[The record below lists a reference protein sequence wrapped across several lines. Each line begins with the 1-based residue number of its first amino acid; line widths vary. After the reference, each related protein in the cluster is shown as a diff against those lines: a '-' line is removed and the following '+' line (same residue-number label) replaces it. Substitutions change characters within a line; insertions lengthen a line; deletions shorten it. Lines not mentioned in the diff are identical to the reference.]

1 MPRTWY
7 TRDSRGVPV
16 KTSFGNVVVSG
27 SVPENEV
34 WLVTPGEQIQVLRPC
49 EPAYDYKFE
58 DNKLICR
65 RNGVVI
71 DVVKPQVHK
80 ITNIG
85 E

>member
-1 MPRTWY
+1 M
-7 TRDSRGVPV
+7 
-16 KTSFGNVVVSG
+16 KTAFGDIVVSE
-27 SVPENEV
+27 SIPENEL
-34 WLVTPGEQIQVLRPC
+34 WIVTPGEQIQVLRPG

-58 DNKLICR
+58 DGKLVCR

-85 E
+85 GGK

>member
-1 MPRTWY
+1 MPIPFPKI
-7 TRDSRGVPV
+7 V
-16 KTSFGNVVVSG
+16 TSDV
-27 SVPENEV
+27 VPENEV
-34 WLVTPGEQIQVLRPC
+34 WFVTPGEQVQVLRPG

-58 DNKLICR
+58 NDQLVCR

-71 DVVKPQVHK
+71 DVVKPQVYK

>member
-1 MPRTWY
+1 MDNIRALLP
-7 TRDSRGVPV
+7 
-16 KTSFGNVVVSG
+16 NIVVSNQ
-27 SVPENEV
+27 VPENEL
-34 WLVTPGEQIQVLRPC
+34 WLVTPGEQIQVLRPG

-58 DNKLICR
+58 NNQLICR